1 MLIDGLEIQAL
12 LRLLGNDREK
22 NCCIWC
28 AWNFASAYYGVGPV
42 ARHRLASRA

>member
-1 MLIDGLEIQAL
+1 MTAK
-12 LRLLGNDREK
+12 K
-22 NCCIWC
+22 NVLFG